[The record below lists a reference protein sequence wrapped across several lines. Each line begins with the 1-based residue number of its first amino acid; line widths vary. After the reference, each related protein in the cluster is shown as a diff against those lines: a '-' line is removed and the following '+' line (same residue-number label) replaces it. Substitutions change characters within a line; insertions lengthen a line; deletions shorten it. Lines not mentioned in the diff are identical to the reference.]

1 MENNFLLVCLKMNFS
16 IQKRQFIPFDF
27 QSIYQKNIFN
37 EFNFSGTLNGV
48 VYRYMLRGAYYHA
61 VSTLLLTFGLRVYIR
76 MYLCFLLSEVILFNG
91 KQYHMGSQSKVQK
104 MFNDS
109 NHTSR
114 QFKIGA
120 FVSSMF
126 GLRRYIKLTREQRK
140 VRKCIFKKQMNRCR

>member
-1 MENNFLLVCLKMNFS
+1 MPKNEFS
-16 IQKRQFIPFDF
+16 ILKRQFIPFDF

-61 VSTLLLTFGLRVYIR
+61 VSSLLLAFGLRVYVR
-76 MYLCFLLSEVILFNG
+76 MCLYFLLSEVILFNG

-114 QFKIGA
+114 QFKIGS
-120 FVSSMF
+120 FVSNMF
-126 GLRRYIKLTREQRK
+126 SLRRYFYLTRD
-140 VRKCIFKKQMNRCR
+140 

>member
-1 MENNFLLVCLKMNFS
+1 
-16 IQKRQFIPFDF
+16 
-27 QSIYQKNIFN
+27 
-37 EFNFSGTLNGV
+37 
-48 VYRYMLRGAYYHA
+48 
-61 VSTLLLTFGLRVYIR
+61 
-76 MYLCFLLSEVILFNG
+76 
-91 KQYHMGSQSKVQK
+91 MGSQSKVQK

-140 VRKCIFKKQMNRCR
+140 NMKVHSKEVNKKMPLECLNKVARRKNN